1 VEASVAAS
9 DKLTTRVSTKGQV
22 ILPKAVR
29 ARRQWLPGQTLV
41 VEETAEG
48 VLLRAEHPFPRTRHE
63 DVAGMLKHAGAAKSV
78 EAMDEA
84 IARAIRERH
93 DRGRY

>member
-1 VEASVAAS
+1 
-9 DKLTTRVSTKGQV
+9 
-22 ILPKAVR
+22 
-29 ARRQWLPGQTLV
+29 
-41 VEETAEG
+41 
-48 VLLRAEHPFPRTRHE
+48 
-63 DVAGMLKHAGAAKSV
+63 MLKHAGAAKSV